1 MRHHDPDTVNRLI
14 GEFSDLY
21 ERWETQ
27 PDTFDWEQL
36 AVLAHNGAQAYNEGA
51 GPSFQA
57 LALDGVDHTEFHER
71 FLSYLLHAGFDPFR
85 LARPG
90 TGVAPVPVIDHAN
103 LADAA
108 LSNSSSA
115 RMRASLMEI
124 ARHRF
129 APLAREVQTTGKLP
143 PEWYDTVEACAES
156 IPLDL
161 LETIA
166 PELAKPHRG
175 TSRRQSVDPVEGYL
189 TSAEALAE
197 NINRPYG

>member
-1 MRHHDPDTVNRLI
+1 MSYHDPDAINRLI
-14 GEFSDLY
+14 GEFYDLF
-21 ERWETQ
+21 ERWEAQ
-27 PDTFDWEQL
+27 PDTFDWERL
-36 AVLAHNGAQAYNEGA
+36 AALARSGAHAYNEDA

-57 LALDGVDHTEFHER
+57 LALDGVEHTEFHER

-85 LARPG
+85 LAKPG
-90 TGVAPVPVIDHAN
+90 TGVAPVPVIDHAS

-108 LSNSSSA
+108 LSNPYSA

-124 ARHRF
+124 TRHRF

-161 LETIA
+161 LETID
-166 PELAKPHRG
+166 PELARPHRS
-175 TSRRQSVDPVEGYL
+175 TSRRQSVNPVEGYL

-197 NINRPYG
+197 NISRPYG